1 MTITNGYGTL
11 TEFVNRYLPGT
22 TTTTAQN
29 ASIERIIQAVSRLI
43 DLETHRQF
51 WATASQARVFTS
63 PKYTDMCWIDDAVT
77 VTAVALDL
85 DQDGVYEQALVL
97 GTDYVLKPDNAAARG
112 LPYTQIQMLPGS
124 AYTIPHHDQ
133 GVQVTGTWGYCAGTG
148 TTTATKTFTATSA
161 QFVFISSL
169 NQMIQDGNG
178 HDNGLYTDDNNDGVF
193 ETHWAYTDFALQP
206 AGSGAFSW
214 IEVKAGGAHTFPT
227 AANGVQVNGAW
238 NNPAAPDTIQEACY
252 IQSYRQYLR
261 NATPFGI
268 AGSGEMGVMTAIT
281 ALDPDVARMIAP
293 YIDYGGRE

>member
-1 MTITNGYGTL
+1 MSILNGYGTL
-11 TEFVNRYLPGT
+11 QEFVNRYIPDATLT
-22 TTTTAQN
+22 AAQN

-77 VTAVALDL
+77 VTGVALDL

-112 LPYTQIQMLPGS
+112 LPYVQIQMLHGS
-124 AYTIPHHDQ
+124 AYSMTHQDS
-133 GVQVTGTWGYCAGTG
+133 GVQVTGTWGYSVT
-148 TTTATKTFTATSA
+148 
-161 QFVFISSL
+161 
-169 NQMIQDGNG
+169 
-178 HDNGLYTDDNNDGVF
+178 
-193 ETHWAYTDFALQP
+193 
-206 AGSGAFSW
+206 
-214 IEVKAGGAHTFPT
+214 
-227 AANGVQVNGAW
+227 
-238 NNPAAPDTIQEACY
+238 APDPIQEACY

-281 ALDPDVARMIAP
+281 KLDPDVARLIAP
-293 YIDYGGRE
+293 YIDFGGRE